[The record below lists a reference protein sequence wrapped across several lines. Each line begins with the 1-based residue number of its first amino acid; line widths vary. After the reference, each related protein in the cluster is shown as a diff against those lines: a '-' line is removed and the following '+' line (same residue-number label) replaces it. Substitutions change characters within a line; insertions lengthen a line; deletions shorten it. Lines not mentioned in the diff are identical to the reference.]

1 MNAGARTGQRGAAL
15 AALVGIGAASTAAHL
30 GNNFTTYLVGGLID
44 RFGYGPLAM
53 GAWNMAETLS
63 YAAAMFV
70 IAPRARQLD
79 ARVLAMVATMLVVV
93 AQGASALVTTFPL
106 LLLGRLGTGL
116 GFGIMNSAV
125 NLAAGRTAHPA
136 RAISLG
142 ITFQTVLFAGIALAL
157 PQVGQ
162 AHGVGGMFLALA
174 GLSLGLGLVALWL
187 PGGTGEAPGS
197 DTATAPA
204 APLGADG
211 RRVLVAM
218 ALFAF
223 GTLAIWPFIERTAH
237 AIGVPATQF
246 GRYQSL
252 SVLSSAVGNALL
264 AAMLQRLPR
273 ALPLALALG
282 ACGAACALLTT
293 VSTGPAFGAALVAYN
308 TCWFLT
314 YALLLGLAYACE
326 SSGRL
331 AVMTTGTWL
340 LFQSLGSLAA
350 GFIAQRFGGYAPIGP
365 LGAVACVMAI
375 AVALPLAR
383 RLDRTYTNLHCS

>member
-1 MNAGARTGQRGAAL
+1 VAPGRARSRTAAA

-44 RFGYGPLAM
+44 RFGYGPAAT

-70 IAPRARQLD
+70 IAPRARRLD
-79 ARVLAMVATMLVVV
+79 ARVLAMAATMLVVV
-93 AQGASALVTTFPL
+93 AQGASAFLASFVP
-106 LLLGRLGTGL
+106 LLLGRLGAGL

-142 ITFQTVLFAGIALAL
+142 ITFQTILFAGIAVTL

-162 AHGVGGMFLALA
+162 AHGVSGMFLALA
-174 GLSLGLGLVALWL
+174 AISLGLGLLALWL
-187 PGGTGEAPGS
+187 PGGTGLVAGEEAPS
-197 DTATAPA
+197 ADR

-211 RRVLVAM
+211 HRVLAAM

-237 AIGVPATQF
+237 AIGVPAAQF

-252 SVLSSAVGNALL
+252 SVLTSALGNALL
-264 AAMLQRLPR
+264 ALVVKRLPR
-273 ALPLALALG
+273 ALPLAGVLG
-282 ACGAACALLTT
+282 ACGIACALLTT
-293 VSTGPAFGAALVAYN
+293 VATGPQFGLALIGYN
-308 TCWFLT
+308 TSWFLS
-314 YALLLGLAYACE
+314 YALLLGLAYSCDA
-326 SSGRL
+326 SGRL

-350 GFIAQRFGGYAPIGP
+350 GFIAQRFGSYTPIGP
-365 LGAVACVMAI
+365 LGALACVAGI
-375 AVALPLAR
+375 AVAFPLAR
-383 RLDRTYTNLHCS
+383 RIDRAG